1 LPDELTTAKL
11 RPMSITPVPSGDVTV
26 SVDGPIVTATFS
38 RPEKRNALTQAM
50 YHTVADTLEAADA
63 DLGISVVVLTGSGV
77 AFTAGNDLAD
87 FASGASLDGV
97 QHFLD
102 AISTVKVAV
111 VAAVNGIAVGVGLTM
126 LLHCDLVYVEPDAVF
141 SVPFVSLGLVPEA
154 GSSLLLPR
162 VIGERRASDLLLTGR
177 RITGAEA
184 AEWGLANAAVSP
196 VLDVALEAA
205 RRLSLQPPLALRAT
219 KALLRSD
226 DTTVAGRMMQEMSC
240 FADAL
245 IGPEF
250 SEANA
255 ARTEKRDPVF
265 RR

>member
-1 LPDELTTAKL
+1 
-11 RPMSITPVPSGDVTV
+11 M
-26 SVDGPIVTATFS
+26 
-38 RPEKRNALTQAM
+38 
-50 YHTVADTLEAADA
+50 
-63 DLGISVVVLTGSGV
+63 
-77 AFTAGNDLAD
+77 
-87 FASGASLDGV
+87 
-97 QHFLD
+97 
-102 AISTVKVAV
+102 
-111 VAAVNGIAVGVGLTM
+111 
-126 LLHCDLVYVEPDAVF
+126 
-141 SVPFVSLGLVPEA
+141 
-154 GSSLLLPR
+154 
-162 VIGERRASDLLLTGR
+162 
-177 RITGAEA
+177 
-184 AEWGLANAAVSP
+184 SP